1 MVKGWM
7 SLPLRYNPLMDAHRH
22 IPDQNRMSVLMAV
35 ILLAYAL
42 TRVINAPDS
51 IFRFHL
57 GDLPLAFS
65 LNINMAF
72 SVLAGGLAASGVDW
86 LLRDHPAIQQGRTLE
101 HWLLPTL
108 TALIIG
114 VALYAMPS
122 GLNWWVGFVLGGVLL
137 LVVFNSEYAAV
148 DPQDRRY
155 PLAMV
160 TLTALS
166 YALVLILAV
175 AVRSS
180 GIRLV
185 LLAPAL
191 FITSGLCA
199 LRNLHLRLN
208 ERWEFGWAVGIA
220 LVATQLGTAL
230 HYWPITPV
238 QYGLAVLGPVY
249 ALTSLAARLLEEDA
263 PTRRAW
269 LEPAVQLG
277 LIWGLAILLPR

>member
-1 MVKGWM
+1 
-7 SLPLRYNPLMDAHRH
+7 MDAHRH

-42 TRVINAPDS
+42 TRVINAPES
-51 IFRFHL
+51 TFGFHL
-57 GDLPLAFS
+57 GGLRLGFS

-86 LLRDHPAIQQGRTLE
+86 LLRDHPATQQGRTLE

-114 VALYAMPS
+114 VALYAMPP
-122 GLNWWVGFVLGGVLL
+122 GLNWWVGFVLGGILL
-137 LVVFNSEYAAV
+137 LVVFNAEYAAV
-148 DPQDRRY
+148 DPLDRRY
-155 PLAMV
+155 PIATI

-175 AVRSS
+175 AVRTS

-185 LLAPAL
+185 LLAPAV
-191 FITSGLCA
+191 FITAGLCA

-208 ERWEFGWAVGIA
+208 QRWEFGWAAGIA
-220 LVATQLGTAL
+220 LIATQLGTAL

-249 ALTSLAARLLEEDA
+249 SLTSLAAGLLEKE
-263 PTRRAW
+263 PPQRAW